1 MDMAQDNAAGEPSG
15 KPFMGYSVVFDYFWR
30 VHRSAVEE
38 ALDEFNEE
46 IGYDGRPLTDED
58 HELLGSFAMEWFIF
72 DHRFPNGQTS
82 LDRYLTLQGKSLSG
96 KKCKDLTDAARSQ
109 FTGSFWVIGASAAG
123 HTVTLE
129 DVATGERYRI
139 NDHLASQ
146 SLDGSEGGLLPV
158 RVACIRGQWYFPGNP
173 IGLRPVKPTERMKA
187 MMRDLHNDNPMT
199 FADYVSIEM
208 GFATADDA
216 AAQGAAGDD
225 EGPSPYEIMRSYR
238 GMSPD
243 ERAEELDHMRRE
255 YEDLRERYE
264 LPYSWDGLRSLI
276 DHEGE
281 DAGDPR
287 PDGDDG
293 GRNAAT
299 NVLDILSMVMP
310 KGTGMDSPF
319 GVAAGADGT
328 AGRAMPMDM
337 PDMQRLVNLFMRA
350 WNLLPHQSLHGKAPI
365 EVDPGDAHDGLFD
378 EERLYDDEPI
388 DRNAGRPGAKRNG
401 FEGAASDDDGYVDD
415 SVDDYGRGS
424 IAYSNKDHPEYL
436 KNPVQWWHEP
446 QMPADSGA
454 DGKDGAGN
462 PDDAAGAAHP
472 GNDDR
477 WPVRCGAILN
487 HYSEMRGIGAL
498 MPAYESFDMAVGA
511 DDPES
516 RVDMES
522 DAYVYAGEE
531 WIAFSWTPE
540 RSESWGEGDP
550 LSLDDDSAP
559 KEAFDDAVNGL
570 TPIEF
575 FVANPPEGADPAL
588 VERYRQVA
596 ASQLVSLFWVRG
608 VVPDK
613 RRVTVEDVQN
623 GTLYTLTDERLSAFL
638 APTGSNV
645 GLLGM
650 RIAKVNGQWMM
661 PTEPALSLPIAVDDG
676 WRQLTRSVFD
686 RWRDELANMW
696 DFEALLCEQLD
707 DITDDRTLKQYYR
720 MPFTASKIAAATGAE
735 RERLEAMADR
745 ADTIRDQYLAARMLT
760 DVLVTWEDM
769 AVAIWRSPIRQ
780 SADDLFEELFDTMA
794 NAHIL
799 DIPPARAKL
808 HEVFVAAWRALPHRA
823 FGNQTPA
830 EAGMGP
836 IQE

>member
-1 MDMAQDNAAGEPSG
+1 
-15 KPFMGYSVVFDYFWR
+15 
-30 VHRSAVEE
+30 
-38 ALDEFNEE
+38 
-46 IGYDGRPLTDED
+46 
-58 HELLGSFAMEWFIF
+58 
-72 DHRFPNGQTS
+72 
-82 LDRYLTLQGKSLSG
+82 
-96 KKCKDLTDAARSQ
+96 
-109 FTGSFWVIGASAAG
+109 
-123 HTVTLE
+123 
-129 DVATGERYRI
+129 
-139 NDHLASQ
+139 
-146 SLDGSEGGLLPV
+146 
-158 RVACIRGQWYFPGNP
+158 
-173 IGLRPVKPTERMKA
+173 
-187 MMRDLHNDNPMT
+187 
-199 FADYVSIEM
+199 
-208 GFATADDA
+208 
-216 AAQGAAGDD
+216 
-225 EGPSPYEIMRSYR
+225 
-238 GMSPD
+238 
-243 ERAEELDHMRRE
+243 
-255 YEDLRERYE
+255 
-264 LPYSWDGLRSLI
+264 
-276 DHEGE
+276 
-281 DAGDPR
+281 
-287 PDGDDG
+287 
-293 GRNAAT
+293 
-299 NVLDILSMVMP
+299 
-310 KGTGMDSPF
+310 
-319 GVAAGADGT
+319 
-328 AGRAMPMDM
+328 
-337 PDMQRLVNLFMRA
+337 
-350 WNLLPHQSLHGKAPI
+350 
-365 EVDPGDAHDGLFD
+365 
-378 EERLYDDEPI
+378 
-388 DRNAGRPGAKRNG
+388 
-401 FEGAASDDDGYVDD
+401 
-415 SVDDYGRGS
+415 
-424 IAYSNKDHPEYL
+424 
-436 KNPVQWWHEP
+436 
-446 QMPADSGA
+446 
-454 DGKDGAGN
+454 
-462 PDDAAGAAHP
+462 
-472 GNDDR
+472 
-477 WPVRCGAILN
+477 
-487 HYSEMRGIGAL
+487 MRGIGAL

-550 LSLDDDSAP
+550 LPLDDDSAP